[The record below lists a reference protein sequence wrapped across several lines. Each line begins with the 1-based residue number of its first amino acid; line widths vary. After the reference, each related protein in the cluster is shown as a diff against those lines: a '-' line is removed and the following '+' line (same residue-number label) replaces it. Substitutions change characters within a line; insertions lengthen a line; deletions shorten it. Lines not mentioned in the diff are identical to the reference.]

1 MYNTEINAQIFSF
14 LLQLTLR
21 QGSKLTYVRQSVTD
35 KNPGGHIDFFTYQS
49 DLAHSD
55 WLMYFKKIFGG
66 KKKQSINVFCF
77 LESPQSYL

>member
-1 MYNTEINAQIFSF
+1 MLI
-14 LLQLTLR
+14 

-55 WLMYFKKIFGG
+55 WSMYFKILE
-66 KKKQSINVFCF
+66 KKKPKID
-77 LESPQSYL
+77 

>member
-1 MYNTEINAQIFSF
+1 MKF
-14 LLQLTLR
+14 

-55 WLMYFKKIFGG
+55 WSMYFKILEEKIEID
-66 KKKQSINVFCF
+66 QWFCF
-77 LESPQSYL
+77 VESPQSYS